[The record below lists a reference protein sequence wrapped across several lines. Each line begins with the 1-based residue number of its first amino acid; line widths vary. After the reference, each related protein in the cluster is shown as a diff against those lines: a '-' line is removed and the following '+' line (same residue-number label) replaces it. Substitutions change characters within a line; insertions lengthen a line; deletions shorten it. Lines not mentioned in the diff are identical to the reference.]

1 MMGQSVYYG
10 TGPGAIYILGRL
22 GVNIEAMEQGKT
34 PYDLAKAYLNMSK
47 WEQDQALREAK
58 MIKNWPEI
66 QATARE
72 WMALE

>member
-1 MMGQSVYYG
+1 
-10 TGPGAIYILGRL
+10 
-22 GVNIEAMEQGKT
+22 MEQGKT

-58 MIKNWPEI
+58 AIKSWPEI
-66 QATARE
+66 QAKARE